1 METQSRGLPRPQV
14 PRAKCN
20 QHTDRYGGSLQNR
33 ARFAIEVAQA
43 VVAEIGADRTGI
55 CISPGFTGMG

>member
-1 METQSRGLPRPQV
+1 
-14 PRAKCN
+14 
-20 QHTDRYGGSLQNR
+20 LQNR